1 MVTERKR
8 EYPCATLQQTSASM
22 ADLMRRRDQGLVN
35 AEDYYAIRAR
45 LIRAGLAQRT
55 AATTALYVRVRAMDW
70 KGEWAGAFRPLR
82 DIAGEGEV

>member
-1 MVTERKR
+1 MVTERKH
-8 EYPCATLQQTSASM
+8 EYPCATLQQTSASL
-22 ADLMRRRDQGLVN
+22 ADLMRRRDQGLVT

-55 AATTALYVRVRAMDW
+55 AATTALYARVRAVDW

-82 DIAGEGEV
+82 DISGEGEI